1 MMRGTLL
8 TVGIVTGVL
17 ITLVGG
23 QINFPDHDSVATSFA
38 QAGAVSNQE
47 AGFATAQAGTIFNH
61 GVGSAT
67 AQAGAVSNQEAGSAT
82 AQAGAVFNQGAGSA
96 AQDTASFVQG
106 VGSAAAQAAPTFA
119 QANTGGLGVL
129 KPDARQGEDPSS
141 IIFFPREESKP
152 QILCTTYEG
161 KQGSC
166 RLLVQCATFF
176 AEIAELSR
184 SPCAI
189 STNQQGVCCPTT
201 KQPITDV
208 GGLISKLPQQR
219 PIEFPSL
226 ELPQLNEACVK
237 GLQQLSEKEAFETEL
252 LKNQVVAEKGSPVYF
267 HAQLFQTTEN
277 IINKAKDAAKNV
289 AASINLVKEFNL
301 TKDQGGFGLPQF
313 GIQNTVIENTC
324 PKDPLCPKT
333 KYRALDGVCNNRL
346 HKDWGRAGTAFQRIL
361 APDYDD
367 GVDSPRLLSKATG
380 KSLPSPRS
388 ISSRVIVDRDSL
400 YDNFTILIMQWGQF
414 LDHDI
419 THTPITKGK
428 NMSDITCCKSGQRR
442 QPRELHPDCIPIE
455 IPLEDNFYN
464 QFGQRCMEFVRSMPA
479 MRPKCN
485 FGPREQM
492 NQITSFIDAS
502 NVYGSNEDE
511 SKELQ
516 TFNNGLLKVNSV
528 GHSLLPPNPTECQ
541 NSVGQEYC
549 FKAGDSRV
557 NEQPELAVVHTIW
570 MRQHN
575 KLAQELKKINPGW
588 NDEIIYQE
596 ARRIVAAQIQHITYN
611 EYLPI
616 VLGRQFMET
625 FGLVPQKQG
634 YAPGYREDIDPSI
647 NNAFAT
653 AAFRYGHTL
662 ISGNMEGYSKFGTID
677 RKLRLSE
684 NQFSPFIL
692 YKPGGMDSLL
702 RGLSI
707 QPSQKFDHFFS
718 KELTNHLFAGK
729 NAFGMDLVALNIQRG
744 RDHGLPDYNQ
754 WREICG
760 LKHANDF
767 SDLSDVM
774 DANVITQ
781 LQQLYHHVNDI
792 DIFIGGIA
800 ERPRAGS
807 LLGHTFLCIVGD
819 QFARLRLGDR
829 FYYENGG
836 LASSFSEA
844 QLEQIRKTSLARIM
858 CDNSDN
864 LEMMQ
869 PLVFVQAQ
877 LINKRALCKVGNLIP
892 KISLLPWKNEPVWA

>member
-1 MMRGTLL
+1 MVAVVLKMMRGTLL

-61 GVGSAT
+61 G
-67 AQAGAVSNQEAGSAT
+67 
-82 AQAGAVFNQGAGSA
+82 
-96 AQDTASFVQG
+96 G

-119 QANTGGLGVL
+119 QANTGGLG
-129 KPDARQGEDPSS
+129 
-141 IIFFPREESKP
+141 
-152 QILCTTYEG
+152 ILCTTYEG

-226 ELPQLNEACVK
+226 ELPQLNEAC
-237 GLQQLSEKEAFETEL
+237 

-289 AASINLVKEFNL
+289 AASINL
-301 TKDQGGFGLPQF
+301 F

-549 FKAGDSRV
+549 FK
-557 NEQPELAVVHTIW
+557 AVVHTIW